1 MRMRQGYFL
10 ISFFAHA
17 QKLVRQGY
25 FFYIFFTLLTE
36 LCLLGL
42 GLGGFFRLGFVG
54 VGSTPFGCAV
64 KSRPKVCYMTTLVY
78 FALAFSH
85 VCIFFMPVNKKGS
98 CDLTEREG
106 GITELLG

>member
-1 MRMRQGYFL
+1 MRMRQGNFL

-36 LCLLGL
+36 LCLFGL

-54 VGSTPFGCAV
+54 VGSTPFWMRGKVAP
-64 KSRPKVCYMTTLVY
+64 KSVLYNYSQQL
-78 FALAFSH
+78 
-85 VCIFFMPVNKKGS
+85 
-98 CDLTEREG
+98 
-106 GITELLG
+106 

>member
-1 MRMRQGYFL
+1 MRMRQGNFL
-10 ISFFAHA
+10 ILFFAHA

-42 GLGGFFRLGFVG
+42 SLGGFFRLGFVG

-64 KSRPKVCYMTTLVY
+64 KSRPKVCYMTTVSVY
-78 FALAFSH
+78 YA
-85 VCIFFMPVNKKGS
+85 
-98 CDLTEREG
+98 T
-106 GITELLG
+106 

>member
-1 MRMRQGYFL
+1 MRMRQGNFL

-42 GLGGFFRLGFVG
+42 SLGGFFRLGFVG

-64 KSRPKVCYMTTLVY
+64 KSRPKVCYMTT
-78 FALAFSH
+78 
-85 VCIFFMPVNKKGS
+85 PP
-98 CDLTEREG
+98 TTR
-106 GITELLG
+106 

>member
-10 ISFFAHA
+10 ISFFVHA

-64 KSRPKVCYMTTLVY
+64 KSRPKVCYMTTNKPKGELFTV
-78 FALAFSH
+78 FAGTS
-85 VCIFFMPVNKKGS
+85 KRS
-98 CDLTEREG
+98 Y
-106 GITELLG
+106 

>member
-1 MRMRQGYFL
+1 MRMRQGNFL
-10 ISFFAHA
+10 ILFFTHA

-42 GLGGFFRLGFVG
+42 SLGGFFRLGFVG

-64 KSRPKVCYMTTLVY
+64 KSRPKVCYITT
-78 FALAFSH
+78 
-85 VCIFFMPVNKKGS
+85 
-98 CDLTEREG
+98 
-106 GITELLG
+106 